1 MRRGNMTRGIR
12 TTEFW
17 MSAITG
23 IMLSALTIAVGYGYM
38 TSEQSEMW
46 QPLIL
51 GLVSIALAL
60 IPVGY
65 ANSRAKVKEST
76 ASSKNTD

>member
-1 MRRGNMTRGIR
+1 MKPGVK

-17 MSAITG
+17 MNAIAD
-23 IMLSALTIAVGYGYM
+23 IVLSALTIAVGYGYM
-38 TSEQSEMW
+38 ASEQSEMW

-65 ANSRAKVKEST
+65 ANSRAKVKAAEAGGS
-76 ASSKNTD
+76 

>member
-1 MRRGNMTRGIR
+1 MKPGVK

-17 MSAITG
+17 MSAIAG
-23 IMLSALTIAVGYGYM
+23 IVLSALTIAVGYGYM

-65 ANSRAKVKEST
+65 ANSRAKVKES
-76 ASSKNTD
+76 AANKAG